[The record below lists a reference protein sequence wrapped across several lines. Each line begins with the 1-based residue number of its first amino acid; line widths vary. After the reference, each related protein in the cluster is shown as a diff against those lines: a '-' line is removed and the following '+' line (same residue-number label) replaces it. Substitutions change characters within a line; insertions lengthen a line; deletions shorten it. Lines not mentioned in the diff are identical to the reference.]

1 MVINHNIA
9 SIGAQNSLHASNYGM
24 QKSIEK
30 LSTGLRIN
38 RASDDAAGLSV
49 SENLRAQ
56 VKGLK
61 MADRNAQDGISAM
74 QIAEGSLNEVS
85 AILQRMR
92 ELSVE
97 GATDTL
103 TDTDRGYLNQEYTQ
117 LTAEVDRIMEATEFN
132 GMQLLN
138 GNWTGK
144 DLQIGANNTDNDRL
158 TTTIT
163 TISSTSLGIDT
174 GTIADGISTRTAS
187 RQAMDALDNAID
199 SVNSQRSDIGSYVNR
214 LEHSVANLKNSALN
228 MQAAESQVRDVDV
241 GNEMAN
247 FTKLQILSQAGTS
260 MLSQANQSTQG
271 AMSLFR

>member
-24 QKSIEK
+24 GKSIEK

-56 VKGLK
+56 VKGLQ

-85 AILQRMR
+85 SILQRMR

-97 GATDTL
+97 SATDTL
-103 TDTDRGYLNQEYTQ
+103 TNTDRGYLDQEFTQ
-117 LTAEVDRIMEATEFN
+117 LTSEIDRIVSVTEFN
-132 GMQLLN
+132 GEKLLN
-138 GNWTGK
+138 GNWSGK
-144 DLQIGANNTDNDRL
+144 DLQIGSNNSANDRL
-158 TTTIT
+158 TTTINSL
-163 TISSTSLGIDT
+163 SSTQLGVSTDTIDT
-174 GTIADGISTRTAS
+174 KTTAQLS
-187 RQAMDALDNAID
+187 IDALDTAID
-199 SVNSQRSDIGSYVNR
+199 SVNKQRSDIGSYVNR
-214 LEHSVANLKNSALN
+214 LEHTVANLKNSALN

>member
-1 MVINHNIA
+1 MRINHNVA
-9 SIGAQNSLHASNYGM
+9 SIGAQNSLHSSNYQM

-56 VKGLK
+56 VRGIN

-97 GATDTL
+97 SATDTL
-103 TDTDRGYLNQEYTQ
+103 TNTDRGYLNEEFVQ
-117 LTAEVDRIMEATEFN
+117 LSEEVDRIAAVSEFN
-132 GMQLLN
+132 GMKLLD
-138 GNWTGK
+138 GTWQGR
-144 DLQIGANNTDNDRL
+144 DLQVGANNTVNDRL
-158 TTTIT
+158 VT
-163 TISSTSLGIDT
+163 TISEMSAVGLNIDPLSLPAGVGTKLGAQTSIDA
-174 GTIADGISTRTAS
+174 IDL
-187 RQAMDALDNAID
+187 ALDA
-199 SVNSQRSDIGSYVNR
+199 VNLQRSQIGSYVNR
-214 LEHSVANLKNSALN
+214 LEHTVTNLKNSALN
-228 MQAAESQVRDVDV
+228 MQAAESQIRDVDV

-260 MLSQANQSTQG
+260 MLSQANQTPQQ
-271 AMSLFR
+271 AMSLFQ

>member
-1 MVINHNIA
+1 MVINNNIA
-9 SIGAQNSLHASNYGM
+9 SMGAQSALHQSNYGI

-74 QIAEGSLNEVS
+74 QVAEGSLNEVS
-85 AILQRMR
+85 SIMQRMR

-97 GATDTL
+97 ASTETL
-103 TDTDRGYLNQEYTQ
+103 TNTDRGYLNQEFSQ
-117 LTAEVDRIMEATEFN
+117 LTSEIDRIVNVSEFN
-132 GMQLLN
+132 GIQLLD
-138 GNWTGK
+138 GSWTSK
-144 DLQIGANNTDNDRL
+144 DVQVGANNSANDRL

-163 TISSTSLGIDT
+163 SITTASLGINSSTIDT
-174 GTIADGISTRTAS
+174 TTNAKNAIDS
-187 RQAMDALDNAID
+187 LDDSID
-199 SVNSQRSDIGSYVNR
+199 SVNSQRSNIGAYVNR
-214 LEHSVANLKNSALN
+214 LEHTVTNLKNSALN

-260 MLSQANQSTQG
+260 MLSQSNQLPQG
-271 AMSLFR
+271 ALGLFR

>member
-1 MVINHNIA
+1 MIINHNIA
-9 SIGAQNSLHASNYGM
+9 SMGAQNSLHTSNYGM

-56 VKGLK
+56 VRGLG

-74 QIAEGSLNEVS
+74 QVAEGALNEVS
-85 AILQRMR
+85 AIIQRMR

-97 GATDTL
+97 SATDTL
-103 TDTDRGYLNQEYTQ
+103 TDTDRGYLDEEFGQ
-117 LTAEVDRIMEATEFN
+117 LNDEITRIASVTEFN
-132 GMQLLN
+132 GMKLLD
-138 GNWTGK
+138 GTWTGK
-144 DLQIGANNTDNDRL
+144 ELQVGANNSDDDRL
-158 TTTIT
+158 VTTIGSM
-163 TISSTSLGIDT
+163 SSTGLGINAE
-174 GTIADGISTRTAS
+174 TIATKTGAQDAI
-187 RQAMDALDNAID
+187 DALDIAID
-199 SVNSQRSDIGSYVNR
+199 SVNSQRSTIGSYVNR
-214 LEHSVANLKNSALN
+214 LEHTVTNLKNSALN

-260 MLSQANQSTQG
+260 MLSQANSTKQS
-271 AMSLFR
+271 AMSLFQ

>member
-1 MVINHNIA
+1 M
-9 SIGAQNSLHASNYGM
+9 GAQNSLHTSNYGM

-56 VKGLK
+56 VNGLQ

-74 QIAEGSLNEVS
+74 QVAEGALNEVS
-85 AILQRMR
+85 AIMQRMR

-97 GATDTL
+97 SATDTL
-103 TDTDRGYLNQEYTQ
+103 TDTDRGYLNEEFSQ
-117 LTAEVDRIMEATEFN
+117 LSSEITRIADVTEFN
-132 GMQLLN
+132 GTNLLN
-138 GNWTGK
+138 GDWSGK
-144 DLQIGANNTDNDRL
+144 EIQIGANNSDNDRL
-158 TTTIT
+158 NTTIGT
-163 TISSTSLGIDT
+163 MTAAGVGATGDISSKTGAQTAIDSL
-174 GTIADGISTRTAS
+174 DG
-187 RQAMDALDNAID
+187 AID
-199 SVNSQRSDIGSYVNR
+199 SVNAQRSTIGSYVNR
-214 LEHSVANLKNSALN
+214 LEHTVTNLKNSALN

-260 MLSQANQSTQG
+260 MLSQANSSSQS